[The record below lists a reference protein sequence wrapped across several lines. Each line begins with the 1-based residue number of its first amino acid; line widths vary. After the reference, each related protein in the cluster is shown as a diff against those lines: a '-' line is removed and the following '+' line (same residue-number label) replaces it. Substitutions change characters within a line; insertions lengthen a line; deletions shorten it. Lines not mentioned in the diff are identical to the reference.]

1 MRTLAIALSK
11 GGVGKTTTAVNVAAG
26 LALAGFRVLLAD
38 CDTQGQAGQALGL
51 TPRIGLAEVITEE
64 SCLDDALTL
73 ARDNLW
79 LLAGGR
85 NLAGVK
91 RFIDRKEFGGEQTL
105 SEALAPLDGQFNYV
119 ILDTA
124 PSWDVMTVNILFH
137 AQEILAP
144 VSLEALTLRGLLDFI
159 QSVEQIRKYNSEL
172 TLRYVVPTFFDRR
185 VKKSSEIL
193 EQLES
198 HFTEQLCDPIRYSVR
213 LSESPGHGKTIYEYA
228 ADSTGAR
235 DYQQLVE
242 RISSDG

>member
-26 LALAGFRVLLAD
+26 LARAGHRVLLAD

-51 TPRIGLAEVITEE
+51 TPEAGLAEVIVGD
-64 SCLDDALTL
+64 CPLDDALVL

-85 NLAGVK
+85 SLAGVK
-91 RFIDRKEFGGEQTL
+91 RLIDRKEFGGEQTL
-105 SEALAPLDGQFNYV
+105 SEALAPLDGQFDYV

-124 PSWDVMTVNILFH
+124 PGWDVMTVNILFH
-137 AQEILAP
+137 TRELLAP
-144 VSLEALTLRGLLDFI
+144 VSPEALTLRGLLDFI
-159 QSVEQIRKYNSEL
+159 QSVEQIRKYNSAL

-193 EQLES
+193 SQLKT
-198 HFTEQLCDPIRYSVR
+198 HFAAQLCDPIRYSVR
-213 LSESPGHGKTIYEYA
+213 LSEAPGYGKTIYEYA
-228 ADSTGAR
+228 TGSTGAQ
-235 DYQQLVE
+235 DYQKLVE
-242 RISSDG
+242 RIQSDG